1 MSEDPDEAIGDQV
14 VRNAEPG
21 RKAPPHAAA
30 PDKRLD
36 PQAGGDL
43 EQPDVCPICGGTGFV
58 VADVPIGHPDFGKAL
73 PCRCREQERLQRRLS
88 ALHSMSNLDA
98 LARLTFDAFIAEPS
112 HLTPEKAYNLR
123 RALETSIYFAQS
135 PEGWL
140 LLSGVYGCGKTH
152 LAAGIANARLAMGE
166 PVVFMV
172 VPDLLDHL
180 RATFNPHSE
189 VTYDDLFE
197 QVRTSPLLILD
208 DLGTQSSTAW
218 AQEKLFQ
225 LLNYRYMARL
235 ATVIT
240 TNQRLDEID
249 PRIRSRLQDP
259 SLVTH
264 YAIIAPDFRAGQN
277 VAQSDLSTL
286 GFHRGQQFH
295 NFNWRRT
302 DLSGEEQISLRDA
315 YAACERFAQEPNGW
329 LVLSGRSGAGKTHL
343 AAAIANHLVANGFGD
358 VMFVV
363 IPDLLDH
370 LRAAFNPNANTSYD
384 RRFDEIRRAPCL
396 ILDDLGT
403 ESATPWAREKLFQ
416 LLNYRYNAQ
425 LPTVITT
432 SQTATEIEPWLRTRM
447 FDVERCQ
454 FWALNI
460 AGYRRTRTAD
470 QPEAPTRAKPRSRQ
484 SRP

>member
-1 MSEDPDEAIGDQV
+1 MV
-14 VRNAEPG
+14 
-21 RKAPPHAAA
+21 
-30 PDKRLD
+30 
-36 PQAGGDL
+36 
-43 EQPDVCPICGGTGFV
+43 
-58 VADVPIGHPDFGKAL
+58 DVPIDHPDFGKAL

-88 ALHSMSNLDA
+88 SLHSLSNLDA
-98 LARLTFDAFIAEPS
+98 FARLTFDTFIAEPS

-123 RALETSIYFAQS
+123 RGLETCIFYAES
-135 PEGWL
+135 PDGWL

-180 RATFNPHSE
+180 RAAFSPHSA
-189 VTYDDLFE
+189 VSYDHLFD
-197 QVRTSPLLILD
+197 QVRTSSLLILD

-225 LLNYRYMARL
+225 LLNYRYMAKL

-240 TNQRLDEID
+240 TNQRLEEMD

-264 YAIIAPDFRAGQN
+264 YPIIAPDFRAGQN

-286 GFHRGQQFH
+286 TFHHEQQFH
-295 NFNWRRT
+295 SFDRRRA
-302 DLSGEEQISLRDA
+302 DLDGEELLSLRDV
-315 YAACERFAQEPNGW
+315 YGACERFAQEPKGW
-329 LVLSGRSGAGKTHL
+329 LVLSGRSGVGKTHL
-343 AAAIANHLVANGFGD
+343 AAAIANHLVTHGFGNAL
-358 VMFVV
+358 FVV
-363 IPDLLDH
+363 VPDLLDH
-370 LRAAFNPNANTSYD
+370 LRAAFSPNASTSYD

-396 ILDDLGT
+396 VLDDLGT

-432 SQTATEIEPWLRTRM
+432 PQTATEIEPWLRTRM

-454 FWALNI
+454 FWALDFPS
-460 AGYRRTRTAD
+460 YRRSRTAE
-470 QPEAPTRAKPRSRQ
+470 QPDAPPRAKSRSRQ